1 MEIVLKSLDINAI
14 NSYIDLDKLYNLIKK
29 EKLEIKFDCY
39 TAYST
44 YDEKIDVG
52 YITIFDNVEDDS
64 FEISNM
70 AIIMNECAKANLLKK
85 TENNEYINNDVEFL
99 NHLKNLNTPAIS
111 YSSLLDEEK
120 ADKIFFELINK
131 LNEKTL
137 NKRV

>member
-70 AIIMNECAKANLLKK
+70 AIITNECAKANLLKK
-85 TENNEYINNDVEFL
+85 TENNEYMNNDVEFL
-99 NHLKNLNTPAIS
+99 NYLKNLNTPAIS

-120 ADKIFFELINK
+120 SSKVLMEFFEVISK
-131 LNEKTL
+131 L

>member
-1 MEIVLKSLDINAI
+1 MEIILKSLDINAI

-70 AIIMNECAKANLLKK
+70 AIIMNEYAKTNLVKK
-85 TENNEYINNDVEFL
+85 TENNEYINNDVKFL

-120 ADKIFFELINK
+120 SSKVLMEFFEVISK
-131 LNEKTL
+131 LK
-137 NKRV
+137 